1 MSRDLFDM
9 FVGNPRDGLIIADF
23 AVQGTLA
30 RSVLDSPKEV
40 LTRDGHKVLPFFCL
54 SCTSNKVLPFELC
67 IRCGIVCLERG
78 TVFQASKQKRTCL
91 VEHYILSS
99 NHLPPVATIINEAYN
114 TKFRSVFTSGN

>member
-40 LTRDGHKVLPFFCL
+40 LTRDGHKVLPFFGPRISFCL
-54 SCTSNKVLPFELC
+54 LIDEAAIAFLNYAQAVAFLEPPTNCCISSFE
-67 IRCGIVCLERG
+67 
-78 TVFQASKQKRTCL
+78 Q
-91 VEHYILSS
+91 
-99 NHLPPVATIINEAYN
+99 EAA
-114 TKFRSVFTSGN
+114 F